1 MGNIAFVTILTVVAY
16 KICKIY
22 EIKKQQKN
30 WKSAGGYYI
39 IGIQK
44 YIEVSQEDKN
54 VCYK

>member
-1 MGNIAFVTILTVVAY
+1 MYYNTAFLFLKAMIKNLR
-16 KICKIY
+16 
-22 EIKKQQKN
+22 IKKQQKN